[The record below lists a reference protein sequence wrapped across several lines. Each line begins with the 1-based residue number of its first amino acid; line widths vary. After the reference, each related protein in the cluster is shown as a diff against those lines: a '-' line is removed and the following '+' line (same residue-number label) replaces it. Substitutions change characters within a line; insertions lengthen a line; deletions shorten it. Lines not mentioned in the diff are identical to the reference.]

1 MSNMILRC
9 FAIYS
14 LRLIL
19 LANVAFA
26 SQPQWSVLSWLSSSV
41 YTLIVFPSNTQQWS
55 LLGLNLWPGQTIEKP
70 SDGFDLSENP
80 ISRGKFS
87 ECRFVFLLRPLRRSW
102 TNATS
107 RVCTGICV
115 SSNPTPPTELVFF
128 SFFLGRDG
136 ILSWCTVTEH
146 SFLKITNKTNEPVN
160 DRVTRI
166 SLFLSFSLSFFMD
179 SLYYLRYNPLFVTFK
194 LQ

>member
-1 MSNMILRC
+1 MILRC

-41 YTLIVFPSNTQQWS
+41 CTLIVFPSNTQQWS

-128 SFFLGRDG
+128 FFFFLGRDG
-136 ILSWCTVTEH
+136 ILSWCTVTVH

>member
-26 SQPQWSVLSWLSSSV
+26 SQAQWSVLSWLSSSV
-41 YTLIVFPSNTQQWS
+41 CTLIVFPSNTQQWS

-87 ECRFVFLLRPLRRSW
+87 ECCFVFLLCPPRRSR

-115 SSNPTPPTELVFF
+115 SSNPMPPTELLFF
-128 SFFLGRDG
+128 FFFFFLKDL
-136 ILSWCTVTEH
+136 I
-146 SFLKITNKTNEPVN
+146 KVN
-160 DRVTRI
+160 DNSSLEFPPFSL
-166 SLFLSFSLSFFMD
+166 SLFLLS
-179 SLYYLRYNPLFVTFK
+179 SISYSSHLNYNNSIQNLIIEIDVASI
-194 LQ
+194 LLSIYRD

>member
-41 YTLIVFPSNTQQWS
+41 CTLIVFPSNTQQWS

-70 SDGFDLSENP
+70 SDGFDLSGNP

-87 ECRFVFLLRPLRRSW
+87 ECRFVFLLCPPRRSR
-102 TNATS
+102 TNATHP
-107 RVCTGICV
+107 VFAPEFVI
-115 SSNPTPPTELVFF
+115 PPILRHLRSCFF
-128 SFFLGRDG
+128 FFLFWEEMAFYR
-136 ILSWCTVTEH
+136 CA
-146 SFLKITNKTNEPVN
+146 
-160 DRVTRI
+160 R
-166 SLFLSFSLSFFMD
+166 
-179 SLYYLRYNPLFVTFK
+179 
-194 LQ
+194 

>member
-1 MSNMILRC
+1 MILRC

-14 LRLIL
+14 LRLVL

-41 YTLIVFPSNTQQWS
+41 CTLIVFPSNTQQWS
-55 LLGLNLWPGQTIEKP
+55 LLGLNLWPGQTIDKP
-70 SDGFDLSENP
+70 SDGFDLSGNP

-87 ECRFVFLLRPLRRSW
+87 ECRFVFLLCPLRRS
-102 TNATS
+102 APKF
-107 RVCTGICV
+107 VF
-115 SSNPTPPTELVFF
+115 PPILRRLWSWFFF
-128 SFFLGRDG
+128 SFFWGRDG
-136 ILSWCTVTEH
+136 ILSWCTVTAH

-179 SLYYLRYNPLFVTFK
+179 SLYYLRYKPLFVTFK

>member
-1 MSNMILRC
+1 MYFWRYPCCEARECALPMSNMILRC

-41 YTLIVFPSNTQQWS
+41 CTLIVFPSNTQQWS

-128 SFFLGRDG
+128 SFFFGKRWHSIVVHGDG
-136 ILSWCTVTEH
+136 A
-146 SFLKITNKTNEPVN
+146 
-160 DRVTRI
+160 
-166 SLFLSFSLSFFMD
+166 
-179 SLYYLRYNPLFVTFK
+179 
-194 LQ
+194 